1 MSRAMQVETRW
12 CALFGAEVSLLA
24 RALQDPH
31 NQHLGP
37 TRAARRGRTF
47 LDVEEER
54 GRKREKE
61 RETHEER

>member
-1 MSRAMQVETRW
+1 M
-12 CALFGAEVSLLA
+12 LA

-37 TRAARRGRTF
+37 TRAVRRGRTF